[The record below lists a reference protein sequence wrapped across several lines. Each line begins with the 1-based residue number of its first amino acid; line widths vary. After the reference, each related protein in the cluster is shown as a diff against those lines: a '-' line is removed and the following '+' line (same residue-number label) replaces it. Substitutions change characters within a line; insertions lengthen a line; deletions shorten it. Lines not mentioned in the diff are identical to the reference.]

1 MEWCNLVHRETFK
14 FSKRAYGV
22 VRDRD
27 YRGKQTGMNDGMI
40 TETRKECNKEMWAD
54 IVKKWTVNDD
64 ERANCRNRR
73 DVEMVAKTTCIRQ
86 VAVHLWRIL
95 AGN

>member
-1 MEWCNLVHRETFK
+1 
-14 FSKRAYGV
+14 
-22 VRDRD
+22 
-27 YRGKQTGMNDGMI
+27 
-40 TETRKECNKEMWAD
+40 MWAD